1 MKFGLVHGGA
11 SRRPPYEKKRRLG
24 ERRREMPRFKE
35 GKRDRGLVVERHEY
49 RSTARAFEY
58 ANTAL

>member
-1 MKFGLVHGGA
+1 MVAYADGHPMK
-11 SRRPPYEKKRRLG
+11 KKRRLG

-35 GKRDRGLVVERHEY
+35 GKRDRGLVIERHEY
-49 RSTARAFEY
+49 RPTARAFEY